1 MLEHEDKP
9 ILMHFW
15 TEYHLIDYLLSRI
28 AYKQQPTIFK
38 ACKHSLLR
46 STMMQSK
53 LVKPSL
59 APETIRTMHY
69 NDVDINLIDMSIFI
83 YFLGDT
89 YAKP

>member
-59 APETIRTMHY
+59 APETI
-69 NDVDINLIDMSIFI
+69 L
-83 YFLGDT
+83 
-89 YAKP
+89 